1 MNDIDKKI
9 KGISIELDMNTRLDE
24 LDGVIEDFEQTTDDK
39 HEVNVSIDILNST
52 LHMKKVRKPYISLV
66 TRDGKVINKKDEKGF
81 KVKKISVL

>member
-1 MNDIDKKI
+1 MKDIDKKI

-52 LHMKKVRKPYISLV
+52 LHMKKVRKPYISLA
-66 TRDGKVINKKDEKGF
+66 TKDGKAVKKKDEIDI
-81 KVKKISVL
+81 KVKK

>member
-1 MNDIDKKI
+1 MKDIDKKI

-52 LHMKKVRKPYISLV
+52 LHMKKVRKPYISLA
-66 TRDGKVINKKDEKGF
+66 TKDGKAVNKKDEIDI
-81 KVKKISVL
+81 KVKK

>member
-1 MNDIDKKI
+1 MKDIDKKI
-9 KGISIELDMNTRLDE
+9 KGISIELDKNTRLDE

-66 TRDGKVINKKDEKGF
+66 TRDGKVVNKKDKIDI
-81 KVKKISVL
+81 KVKK

>member
-1 MNDIDKKI
+1 MKDIDKKI

-52 LHMKKVRKPYISLV
+52 LHMKKVRKPYISLA
-66 TRDGKVINKKDEKGF
+66 TKNGKIVNKKDEIDI
-81 KVKKISVL
+81 KVKK

>member
-1 MNDIDKKI
+1 MKDIDKKI
-9 KGISIELDMNTRLDE
+9 KGISIELDKNTRLDE

-66 TRDGKVINKKDEKGF
+66 TRDGKVVNKKDEKGF
-81 KVKKISVL
+81 KVKK